1 MTKSHISIVH
11 RFCVYLLPEENV
23 LKIKEQK
30 MYKKEIY
37 NCNYAGEHKYV
48 LALFENGVGL
58 AIEKTI

>member
-1 MTKSHISIVH
+1 LKINVDLH
-11 RFCVYLLPEENV
+11 PEENV

-30 MYKKEIY
+30 MYKKEIC
-37 NCNYAGEHKYV
+37 NCNYTGEHKYV

>member
-1 MTKSHISIVH
+1 LKINVDLH
-11 RFCVYLLPEENV
+11 PEENV

-30 MYKKEIY
+30 MYKKEIC